1 MQENEMLRGELQPIN
16 WYPGHMARAKRKL
29 MEQLSRVDVVV
40 ELCDAR
46 LPFSSR
52 NPELDAL
59 LRGKK
64 RVLVLNKS
72 DLAQENETN
81 AWISYFK
88 SQGVNAIAFSARR
101 GKTKELFARI
111 EESARDAV
119 ERQAA
124 RGIKKTVRVMVI
136 GVPNV
141 GKSTFINRLNGAS
154 IAKTGDR
161 PGVTRANQWVKVTP
175 YLELL
180 DTPGL
185 LWPRLDDQKAARRL
199 YYIGSIRDGVV
210 DHQMLAI
217 LLLEDMLGVRRE
229 EVIERFHLKEPI
241 EPGLALLENA
251 CRGRG
256 WLLPGA
262 VADTDRGA
270 SVVLDEFRA
279 GKLGAITL
287 ERAPRRKESAPKS
300 APGSTPK
307 AEPSQAEPAKPAEE
321 A

>member
-1 MQENEMLRGELQPIN
+1 MP
-16 WYPGHMARAKRKL
+16 
-29 MEQLSRVDVVV
+29 SR
-40 ELCDAR
+40 ER
-46 LPFSSR
+46 PSSAA
-52 NPELDAL
+52 P
-59 LRGKK
+59 
-64 RVLVLNKS
+64 
-72 DLAQENETN
+72 
-81 AWISYFK
+81 
-88 SQGVNAIAFSARR
+88 
-101 GKTKELFARI
+101 RI
-111 EESARDAV
+111 EESAREAV

-161 PGVTRANQWVKVTP
+161 PGVTRSNQWVKVTP

-217 LLLEDMLGVRRE
+217 LLLEDMLSVRRE

-241 EPGLALLENA
+241 EPGVALLENA

-262 VADTDRGA
+262 VADTDRGG

-287 ERAPRRKESAPKS
+287 ERAPRRKDNVQKPVE
-300 APGSTPK
+300 
-307 AEPSQAEPAKPAEE
+307 KPAQPKEQTNEQPKEE
-321 A
+321 V